1 MSLEL
6 SVVLGDP
13 SPYARVVDADS
24 DQLTEILTSQR
35 KKDGF
40 RPEADNQDV
49 VRLSTT
55 TLAFDCCDQLIDSC
69 CRVYD
74 QLRLVGYAPLCK
86 LTSKLR
92 PKVLGP

>member
-40 RPEADNQDV
+40 RPEADMCG
-49 VRLSTT
+49 TE
-55 TLAFDCCDQLIDSC
+55 
-69 CRVYD
+69 
-74 QLRLVGYAPLCK
+74 G
-86 LTSKLR
+86 
-92 PKVLGP
+92 

>member
-35 KKDGF
+35 KKEGF
-40 RPEADNQDV
+40 RPEAV
-49 VRLSTT
+49 VGST
-55 TLAFDCCDQLIDSC
+55 
-69 CRVYD
+69 
-74 QLRLVGYAPLCK
+74 
-86 LTSKLR
+86 
-92 PKVLGP
+92 